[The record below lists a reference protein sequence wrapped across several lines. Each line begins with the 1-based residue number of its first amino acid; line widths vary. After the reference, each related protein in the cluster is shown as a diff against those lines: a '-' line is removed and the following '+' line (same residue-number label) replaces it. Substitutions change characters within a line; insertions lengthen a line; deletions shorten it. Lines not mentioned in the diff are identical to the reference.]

1 MHRRNALQWLVGFGT
16 AIRAWSQNIQ
26 FPADQATA
34 LKTLAAH
41 VLPSTCNPDRMAE
54 AFVRYVR
61 EYRPGADTEHG
72 YGFTRV
78 RPKPPSPA
86 LEYIR
91 QLAALPVPLTAD
103 AIAAALD
110 QAQIKDLPRIP
121 EGKSVIADL
130 MSFYFRSAEA
140 NDLCYRAAIKRDT
153 CRGLDG
159 SNKKPASL
167 TERF

>member
-26 FPADQATA
+26 FPGDQAPA

-41 VLPSTCNPDRMAE
+41 VLPSTCNPDRIAE

-78 RPKPPSPA
+78 LPKPPSPA

-110 QAQIKDLPRIP
+110 QAQIKDLPRLP

-130 MSFYFRSAEA
+130 MGFYFRSAEA

-159 SNKKPASL
+159 SSKKPAPL
-167 TERF
+167 TERS